1 MAAGDSPAKGNRK
14 KMAPGRAAS
23 DGKSR
28 LARPGSRQGHLGAPA
43 RDPEDLPGLE
53 TPEDPDT

>member
-1 MAAGDSPAKGNRK
+1 MAAGGSAATGNRK

-23 DGKSR
+23 DGRPR

-43 RDPEDLPGLE
+43 RDPEDLPGLKM
-53 TPEDPDT
+53 PEDPDI